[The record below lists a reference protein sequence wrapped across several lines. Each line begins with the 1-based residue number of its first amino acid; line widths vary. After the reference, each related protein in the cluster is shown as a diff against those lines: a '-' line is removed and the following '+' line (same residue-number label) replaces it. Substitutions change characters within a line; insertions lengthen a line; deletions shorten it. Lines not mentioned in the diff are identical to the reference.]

1 MITVNIT
8 INRDTRECSLLVK
21 GHAGQAEQGQDI
33 VCAAASILAYTAAQ
47 RIKDIE
53 REGGLAISPVIIMND
68 GDAVISCLAKDEVPF
83 EDVLH
88 TMLVV
93 QTGYSLLVHNYPQYV
108 GLKIVD

>member
-53 REGGLAISPVIIMND
+53 REGHLTRPAVIIMTE
-68 GDAVISCLAKDEVPF
+68 GDAIVSCQAKDDETF